1 MKILVVK
8 NEDNIII
15 SKDGKRLIIDKNNEL
30 FNTLNPLSKRRIL
43 LNFMRG
49 GELNEFVKRDE
60 KRG

>member
-30 FNTLNPLSKRRIL
+30 FNTLKPLSKEDIIK
-43 LNFMRG
+43 FYEG
-49 GELNEFVKRDE
+49 GEFNEKDIFR
-60 KRG
+60 

>member
-30 FNTLNPLSKRRIL
+30 FNTLKPLSKGDIIKFYEGR
-43 LNFMRG
+43 
-49 GELNEFVKRDE
+49 
-60 KRG
+60 